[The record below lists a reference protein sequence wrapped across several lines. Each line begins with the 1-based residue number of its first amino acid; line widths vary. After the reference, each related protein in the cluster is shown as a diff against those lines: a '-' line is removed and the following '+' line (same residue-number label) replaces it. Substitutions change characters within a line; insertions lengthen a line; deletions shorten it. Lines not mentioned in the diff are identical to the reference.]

1 MFVSHSDS
9 PRPAVAL
16 VSAGAEEARAIAEH
30 LRPED
35 LGGVRPLW
43 LVCSVAG
50 ASVVGR
56 SAAWRRFF
64 HGGIFVEPHMPE
76 LEDFKDYFVS
86 SLQVTFFLCG
96 YIHSQSNALP
106 HNIYTSFFIFQNP
119 THNLRDLMEEYKEE
133 VYQCTSSSSSS
144 LSSRFQTPCSSVP
157 RREIEMRFHQD
168 PYVSFVVKAVSA
180 LVAAFR

>member
-86 SLQVTFFLCG
+86 SLQVTFFFCG
-96 YIHSQSNALP
+96 YVHSKSDVSP
-106 HNIYTSFFIFQNP
+106 HNIYIFLFSRTQPTTSATLWRSTRRRSTSARP
-119 THNLRDLMEEYKEE
+119 PPPLLSAAASRPPARP
-133 VYQCTSSSSSS
+133 YQGG
-144 LSSRFQTPCSSVP
+144 R
-157 RREIEMRFHQD
+157 
-168 PYVSFVVKAVSA
+168 
-180 LVAAFR
+180 

>member
-1 MFVSHSDS
+1 MIDFYHFPFQVAMFVSHSDS

-86 SLQVTFFLCG
+86 SLQVTFFSLWLISTLNQMLCRSI
-96 YIHSQSNALP
+96 YILLYSRTQP
-106 HNIYTSFFIFQNP
+106 TTSA
-119 THNLRDLMEEYKEE
+119 T
-133 VYQCTSSSSSS
+133 
-144 LSSRFQTPCSSVP
+144 
-157 RREIEMRFHQD
+157 
-168 PYVSFVVKAVSA
+168 
-180 LVAAFR
+180 

>member
-86 SLQVTFFLCG
+86 SLQVTFFSLWLISTLNQMLCRSI
-96 YIHSQSNALP
+96 YILLYSRTQP
-106 HNIYTSFFIFQNP
+106 TTSATLWRSTRRRSTSARP
-119 THNLRDLMEEYKEE
+119 PPPLR
-133 VYQCTSSSSSS
+133 SAAA
-144 LSSRFQTPCSSVP
+144 SRPPARPCQGG
-157 RREIEMRFHQD
+157 R
-168 PYVSFVVKAVSA
+168 
-180 LVAAFR
+180 

>member
-1 MFVSHSDS
+1 
-9 PRPAVAL
+9 
-16 VSAGAEEARAIAEH
+16 
-30 LRPED
+30 
-35 LGGVRPLW
+35 
-43 LVCSVAG
+43 
-50 ASVVGR
+50 
-56 SAAWRRFF
+56 
-64 HGGIFVEPHMPE
+64 MPE